1 MAEANSIN
9 AATTGIVGNTGT
21 SFTATPVTQYNI
33 LSGAST
39 SSTINNI
46 APSATSGV
54 PVISQGASSQPIFG
68 TALIAGGG
76 TAATSFNINGIV
88 ISNTT
93 TTGALASLT
102 MTNGQLIIGSTGNP
116 PVAATLTAGTG
127 VSITN
132 ASNAITVNAVG
143 GGVTWTVTTVD
154 ASAVG
159 NNGYIANKA
168 GLLTMTLPAS
178 GTVGEIISITGINT
192 ALGWKIAQNANQQ
205 IFFGTSSTTL
215 GATGSLAS
223 AAIRDTVTLV
233 CVVGG
238 ASSNYNVVSSIGNIS
253 IV

>member
-1 MAEANSIN
+1 MPSTTIN
-9 AATTGIVGNTGT
+9 PSDQTI
-21 SFTATPVTQYNI
+21 TQYNI
-33 LSGAST
+33 QTGGASNLL
-39 SSTINNI
+39 NNV

-54 PVISQGASSQPIFG
+54 PVISQGAAAQPIFG
-68 TALIAGGG
+68 TAVVAGGG
-76 TAATSFNINGIV
+76 SGAVSFNINGAV

-93 TTGALASLT
+93 TTGALAALT
-102 MTNGQLIIGSTGNP
+102 LTNGQIVIGSTGNP
-116 PVAATLTAGTG
+116 PAAATLTQGTG

-132 ASNAITVNAVG
+132 ASNSITVNAVG

-178 GTVGEIISITGINT
+178 GTVGEVISITGINT

-205 IFFGTSSTTL
+205 IFFGTSSTTA
-215 GATGSLAS
+215 GAGGSLAS
-223 AAIRDTVTLV
+223 SAIRDTVTLV

-238 ASSNYNVVSSIGNIS
+238 ASSNYNIISSIGNIT
-253 IV
+253 VV